1 MSPNGHR
8 VPSRRGDGTGGGSND
23 SGRALV
29 GARNGHRPCRPQAY
43 PLGQPAAACLVVTA
57 VVLGI
62 AHDA

>member
-1 MSPNGHR
+1 MSPNGPR

-29 GARNGHRPCRPQAY
+29 GARNGQRPRRPQAY
-43 PLGQPAAACLVVTA
+43 PLAHPVAACLVVTA
-57 VVLGI
+57 VVSAI